1 MATIIESSPEDDQ
14 RLNALVEF
22 TGRNKEFYIR
32 ELVERGLDDI
42 EDYYRGNEILKRVEE
57 GEMRVY
63 SSAEVRANLG
73 LGG

>member
-1 MATIIESSPEDDQ
+1 MATIIELSPEDDQ

-42 EDYYRGNEILKRVEE
+42 EDYYRGNEILKRVEK

>member
-1 MATIIESSPEDDQ
+1 MATIIELSADDDQ
-14 RLNALVEF
+14 RLDALVEF
-22 TGRNKEFYIR
+22 TGRSKEFYIR

>member
-1 MATIIESSPEDDQ
+1 MATIIELSPDDDQ
-14 RLNALVEF
+14 RLDALVEF
-22 TGRNKEFYIR
+22 TGRSKEFYIR

>member
-1 MATIIESSPEDDQ
+1 MATIIELSPEDDQ

>member
-1 MATIIESSPEDDQ
+1 MATIIELSPEDDQ
-14 RLNALVEF
+14 RLDALVEF
-22 TGRNKEFYIR
+22 TGRSKEFYIR

>member
-1 MATIIESSPEDDQ
+1 MATIIELSPEDDQ
-14 RLNALVEF
+14 RLDALVEF

>member
-1 MATIIESSPEDDQ
+1 MATIIELSPEDDQ
-14 RLNALVEF
+14 RPNAPVEF

-63 SSAEVRANLG
+63 SSADVRANLG